1 MDAEGLQDLFRP
13 LGPVQTRRMFSGFG
27 IYRDGLI
34 IAVMMRGEL
43 YLKGDETTAAA
54 YEAAG
59 ASHWVYEHRK
69 TKKPVAMPYW
79 KLPESAYDDEDEFL
93 RLARLA
99 VGAARRVGVKAVK
112 PKAAKV
118 KAAKAK

>member
-27 IYRDGLI
+27 IYHDGLI
-34 IAVMMRGEL
+34 VAVMMRGEL
-43 YLKGDETTAAA
+43 YLKGDDATLAA

-79 KLPESAYDDEDEFL
+79 KLPESAYDDEDEFVA
-93 RLARLA
+93 LARLA
-99 VGAARRVGVKAVK
+99 LGAARRAGVKVAK
-112 PKAAKV
+112 PKPK
-118 KAAKAK
+118 KKR